1 MVETEAFFD
10 TNIFLYLLSADSEK
24 ADRAEALIATGGT
37 ISVQVLNEFATVAS
51 RKLRMSW
58 TDIREVLGTIRAVC
72 RVESL
77 SLETH
82 ELGISI
88 SQRYGY
94 SVYDSMILAAAW
106 LAECRIVYTEDL
118 QHGQMIDDR
127 IKIVN
132 PFSDLRI

>member
-1 MVETEAFFD
+1 
-10 TNIFLYLLSADSEK
+10 LYLLSADSAK

-37 ISVQVLNEFATVAS
+37 ISVQALNEFSTVAS

-58 TDIREVLGTIRAVC
+58 TDIGEVLGTIRAVC

-82 ELGISI
+82 KLGISL

-106 LAECRIVYTEDL
+106 LAGCRIFYTEDL
-118 QHGQMIDDR
+118 QQGQVIDER

-132 PFSDLRI
+132 PFSDLRV